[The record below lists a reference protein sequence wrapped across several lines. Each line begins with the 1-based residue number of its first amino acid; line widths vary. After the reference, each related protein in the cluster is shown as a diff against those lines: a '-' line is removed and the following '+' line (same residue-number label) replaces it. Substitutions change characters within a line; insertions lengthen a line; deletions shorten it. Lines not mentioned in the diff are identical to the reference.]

1 LLIGNHPDPGVD
13 GYFDG
18 VIDEVSIYRRAI
30 SASEVLAI
38 ATNGSAGKFDPA
50 SAFPQNLAEAQVNL
64 GNETPNTLYGS
75 NTNWQ
80 TETVTFVATQDGTPL
95 SIIGLEP
102 GMLLDGFFLTQVP
115 GNLYYQPEQS
125 LDAFTGENAYGDW
138 LLEVQDDRAGA
149 GLTNSLVS
157 WDLQFV
163 FANTNAVPFVV
174 RGGIGQSNQFIP
186 AGGIAWYQINVP
198 LTANFATNR
207 LLFASAPVNVWFST
221 NVPPTITNSA
231 SGDIDLMPGSTV
243 GSKLL
248 STANP
253 PDGNLQLPPNI
264 YQGQT
269 YYLGVQNLNAFTVNY
284 GIEVDFDHGNAP
296 GHGLP
301 LSVAASGSGTALNWT
316 ASPNAKFQ
324 MQWKNNL
331 AAPWNTAPTVITSGD
346 GNFSFTDDGSQTAPL
361 GPMRFYR
368 LMQIS
373 P

>member
-1 LLIGNHPDPGVD
+1 MTKLSL
-13 GYFDG
+13 Y
-18 VIDEVSIYRRAI
+18 SRAFPT
-30 SASEVLAI
+30 SEIQAI
-38 ATNGSAGKFDPA
+38 ATNGSAGKFDPVFNTSPA
-50 SAFPQNLAEAQVNL
+50 QSLAEAQVNL

-102 GMLLDGFFLTQVP
+102 GMLLDGFLLTHVP

-221 NVPPTITNSA
+221 NVPPTITNPA

-269 YYLGVQNLNAFTVNY
+269 YYLGVQNMNGFTVNY
-284 GIEVDFDHGNAP
+284 GIEVDFDTATRRV
-296 GHGLP
+296 HGLP
-301 LSVAASGSGTALNWT
+301 LSVAASGSGTTMNWT
-316 ASPNAKFQ
+316 ASPSAQFQ
-324 MQWKNNL
+324 MQWKDDL
-331 AAPWNTAPTVITSGD
+331 TAPWNTAPTVITSGD

-361 GPMRFYR
+361 GTMRFYR
-368 LMQIS
+368 LVQIS